1 MPANYAHYR
10 FGTAM
15 LSAMPAD
22 VQRTAKRYR
31 RLYDIGLHGPDIFF
45 YYNLLQRSKSGNLGS
60 RMHRQT
66 GKEFFGRLCR
76 NIRLDPSREAEA
88 YLYGTLCHYALDS
101 VCHRFVLEQVEQGVA
116 EHIRLE
122 TEFDRFLLDMDGK
135 RPPETQDLSKHLHIG
150 SKECAVVARLY
161 TGVTE
166 KMVATSVRNMTFVT
180 KALAMGNDGGR
191 RLMQKGLGVVGQ
203 RYQGFVMTKGPDTQ
217 CSHLDKP
224 MLELY
229 NQVEEKFPEL
239 LMQLCAH
246 LTYNAPLGEDFAAQF
261 G

>member
-15 LSAMPAD
+15 LGAMPAD

-45 YYNLLQRSKSGNLGS
+45 YYNLLQRPQNGNLG
-60 RMHRQT
+60 RRIHQQT
-66 GKEFFGRLCR
+66 GKEYFGRLCR
-76 NIRLDPSREAEA
+76 SIRLEPSREAEA
-88 YLYGTLCHYALDS
+88 YLYGALCHYALDS
-101 VCHRFVLEQVEQGVA
+101 VCHSFVWEQQAQGVA

-135 RPPETQDLSKHLHIG
+135 HPPEKQDLSKHLHIEP
-150 SKECAVVARLY
+150 KECAVVARLY
-161 TGVTE
+161 SGVTE
-166 KMVATSVRNMTFVT
+166 KMVATSLRNMTFAT
-180 KALAMGNDGGR
+180 KTLAMGNDGGR
-191 RLMQKGLGVVGQ
+191 RLMQKGLGLVNQ
-203 RYQGFVMTKGPDTQ
+203 KYQAVVMTKGPDPQ
-217 CSHLDKP
+217 CSHLDQA

-229 NQVEEKFPEL
+229 NQAEENFPDL
-239 LMQLCAH
+239 LLRLCAH
-246 LTYNAPLGEDFAAQF
+246 LTYNAPLGEGFSAVF